1 MKKIDKLIL
10 SSFIG
15 PFILTFLVVVF
26 ILLMQHM
33 LKYFEDIVGKDLG
46 WDILG
51 QLLFYFAVFMTP
63 IAMPLAV
70 LLSSLMTYGN
80 LGEHFEL
87 TAIKS
92 SGISLLRTLRPIFFF
107 VIALT
112 VFAYYSNNNFV
123 PKAALEAYSL
133 LFDIKQKKPALDL
146 RPGAFYNGIP
156 DMSIK
161 VEKRYADG
169 ETIEGVMI
177 YDHRRKNGNKEV
189 ILADSGKMYTIMNE
203 RYLVLELFRGQNF
216 SEGQE
221 SAQDYTR
228 KQGKPESLSRT
239 AFVSS
244 KLIFDLSSFNLQQTD
259 KRLFEGNRIMRN
271 LRQLTRDVD
280 SLKRDETKS
289 RYEVFT
295 SSKSLF
301 NFHLKDTLDVPA
313 DLMSVKLH
321 LDSTLYGY
329 RNIRYDADQGTPSSP
344 RSVARDTNR
353 KTARPVVD
361 TATPSKASS
370 KGAPRAQPAKEK
382 TPAPGK
388 TKSENPAPDRLKR
401 LPELV
406 PLDTLLNSL
415 PTGQDSLGV
424 DSLRAMLTEEAL
436 KRLQKDSLALVKPTR
451 EEILQKFVDND
462 ENPQST
468 LAVALN
474 IARQAKSRING
485 NVEILKNKR
494 ENLFVYQ
501 IQWHKILSNTF
512 ACVVMFLIGAPLGAI
527 IKRGGLGLPVLVSI
541 FFFIIFYVLNML
553 GEKWAKQGIVEPWL
567 GVWMANMILLPIG
580 FMFLKQ
586 ARNDSRLFEAD
597 FYKVYLERLMR
608 WFSKRSARK
617 NDLKA

>member
-46 WDILG
+46 GEILG

-92 SGISLLRTLRPIFFF
+92 AGISLLRTLRPIFFF
-107 VIALT
+107 VLLLT

-189 ILADSGKMYTIMNE
+189 ILADSGKMYTILNE

-221 SAQDYTR
+221 NAQDYTR

-239 AFVSS
+239 AFESS
-244 KLIFDLSSFNLQQTD
+244 KLVFDLSSFNLQTTD
-259 KRLFEGNRIMRN
+259 KKLFEGNRIMRS

-280 SLKRDETKS
+280 SLSTEELKS
-289 RYEVFT
+289 RYDIFN
-295 SSKSLF
+295 SSKNLF
-301 NFHLKDTLDVPA
+301 NFHLKDSLVVPK
-313 DLMSVKLH
+313 DLLPIKWH
-321 LDSTLYGY
+321 LDSTVYGL
-329 RNIRYDADQGTPSSP
+329 RPIRYESPDGLVSPPRKVGQDTLRRPS
-344 RSVARDTNR
+344 RSV
-353 KTARPVVD
+353 
-361 TATPSKASS
+361 TPSKEKSEAIPEKREPTISS
-370 KGAPRAQPAKEK
+370 EV
-382 TPAPGK
+382 PGK
-388 TKSENPAPDRLKR
+388 TDNQKVEKSEGKPRKK
-401 LPELV
+401 LV
-406 PLDTLLNSL
+406 QKEPSVNPLDSMASIEITWM
-415 PTGQDSLGV
+415 DSLSV
-424 DSLRAMLTEEAL
+424 DSLRMLLSDMDL
-436 KRLQKDSLALVKPTR
+436 KRLQEDSLASVKPTR
-451 EEILQKFVDND
+451 EQILAKFVEHDDN
-462 ENPQST
+462 PLSS
-468 LAVALN
+468 LSMALN
-474 IARQAKSRING
+474 IARQGKSRVNG

-494 ENLFVYQ
+494 ENLYVYQ

-553 GEKWAKQGIVEPWL
+553 GEKWAKQGIVDPWL
-567 GVWMANMILLPIG
+567 GVWMANIILLPIG
-580 FMFLKQ
+580 LLFLKQ

-597 FYKVYLERLMR
+597 FYKVYFERLAE
-608 WFSKRSARK
+608 WVK
-617 NDLKA
+617 KAMGNKK